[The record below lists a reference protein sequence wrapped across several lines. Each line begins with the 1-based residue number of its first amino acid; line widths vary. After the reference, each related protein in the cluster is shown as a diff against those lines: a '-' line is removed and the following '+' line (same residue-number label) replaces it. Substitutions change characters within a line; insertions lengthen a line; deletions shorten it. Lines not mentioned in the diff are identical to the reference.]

1 VDLVDNEFAYIQTHN
16 GKPALRSI
24 FFAPPLFSDVNTF
37 VDIAFWA
44 PNTSH
49 KALLLY
55 NIKNRNPTRFLYP
68 IAFHCDIL
76 IHDSADRG
84 PFGNG

>member
-1 VDLVDNEFAYIQTHN
+1 L
-16 GKPALRSI
+16 
-24 FFAPPLFSDVNTF
+24 LFGLEHK
-37 VDIAFWA
+37 
-44 PNTSH
+44 SH